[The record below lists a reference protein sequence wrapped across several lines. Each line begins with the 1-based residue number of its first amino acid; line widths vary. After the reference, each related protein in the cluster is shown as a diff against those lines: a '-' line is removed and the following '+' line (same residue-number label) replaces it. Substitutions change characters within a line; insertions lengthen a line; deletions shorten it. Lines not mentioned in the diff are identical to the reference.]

1 MCVFICHPLLVQ
13 VRRSIM
19 PSWICGNRPLEFR
32 LKTAVLLLFW
42 HASHAPSLSAYV
54 MLSRVRSYS
63 GLALLGYPAKD
74 ILFQKPDT
82 DYLTFM
88 NRIDDLA
95 QTTWR
100 SLSTLAVDLPIEYV
114 EKHDLADLDSQPRVR

>member
-1 MCVFICHPLLVQ
+1 
-13 VRRSIM
+13 
-19 PSWICGNRPLEFR
+19 
-32 LKTAVLLLFW
+32 
-42 HASHAPSLSAYV
+42 

-88 NRIDDLA
+88 NRIDNLA